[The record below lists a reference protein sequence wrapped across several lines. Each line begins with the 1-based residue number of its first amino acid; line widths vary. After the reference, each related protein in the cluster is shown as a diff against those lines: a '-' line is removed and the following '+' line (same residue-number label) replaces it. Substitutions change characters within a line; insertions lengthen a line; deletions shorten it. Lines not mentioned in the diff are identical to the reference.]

1 MTFHYK
7 VYGEPLSS
15 EIELDMLEASE
26 PSAPAGGGW
35 SFRIV
40 VGREPEAIDW
50 YHAIAGD
57 DGDGVLRYGR
67 AGEFHFVEI
76 RGLPTVRI
84 AAAAREIVAFAPV
97 PVARETMT
105 HVVVD
110 QALPLAIAHS
120 RRIVLHA
127 SCVVRDGV
135 ALAFVGP
142 SGSGKST
149 LAAVFCRL
157 GWQLVSDDALA
168 FESISPPRV
177 APAYRSVRLWSDSLR
192 WMGEHD
198 RFLPRVAEGMD
209 KRLLELPPSAGTQL
223 VRRIYLVKPATS
235 SATHSIRKPNLS
247 ETITSIASCSFRLD
261 TRDRDFLAYEF
272 DALFRLTEAC
282 PTSILEVAR
291 GFDRIASLVDLVEA
305 DAVDG

>member
-1 MTFHYK
+1 MTFHYR
-7 VYGEPLSS
+7 VYGEPLAS
-15 EIELDMLEASE
+15 EIELDMLDPSE
-26 PSAPAGGGW
+26 PAAGGW
-35 SFRIV
+35 SFR
-40 VGREPEAIDW
+40 VGREESEPEGIDW
-50 YHAIAGD
+50 YHTIAGGD
-57 DGDGVLRYGR
+57 EDGAVRYGG
-67 AGEFHFVEI
+67 AGEFHFVKI

-84 AAAAREIVAFAPV
+84 ASAAREIVAFAPA

-127 SCVVRDGV
+127 SCVARDG
-135 ALAFVGP
+135 AAIAFVGP

-149 LAAVFCRL
+149 LAAVFCRM

-168 FESISPPRV
+168 FESITPPRV
-177 APAYRSVRLWSDSLR
+177 AAAYRSVRLWSDSLR

-209 KRLLELPPSAGTQL
+209 KRLLQLPPSAGTQL
-223 VRRIYLVKPATS
+223 VRRIYLMKTGTS
-235 SATHSIRKPNLS
+235 AATHSIRKPGLA
-247 ETITSIASCSFRLD
+247 ETMTSMASCSFRLD
-261 TRDRDFLAYEF
+261 TRDRAFLAFEF

-282 PTSILEVAR
+282 LTSILEVSR
-291 GFDRIASLVDLVEA
+291 GFERIASLADLVEA
-305 DAVDG
+305 DLAGDG